1 MIKFPGL
8 LLGREPKNENEESGD
23 KKAKRQ
29 VPFNEILKSCK
40 FKQARS
46 WSKPALNFFLQM
58 SYFYPLIY
66 IAQIF
71 CIKITRCQIT
81 NE

>member
-46 WSKPALNFFLQM
+46 
-58 SYFYPLIY
+58 
-66 IAQIF
+66 
-71 CIKITRCQIT
+71 
-81 NE
+81 